1 MEITR
6 VEARHVA
13 RSMWGNFW
21 QQQKSVRGPNP
32 MSQFPQ
38 RGNGWSWYTWP
49 QGVVVVR
56 VALADGTTGIGYAE
70 DGIGAATAMVNE
82 HLGRIATGLDA
93 RATEQIWE
101 QLYRSSIVYGRKGA
115 AIEAISAIDIAIWDA
130 LGKTLGQPVYQLLG
144 GYHGKTVRAYA
155 SKVQPDD
162 DLSEVRRM
170 ARDYTERGYT
180 GVKANWPYGP
190 ADGRRGVLA
199 NLRYIEAIR
208 DEIGDDI
215 ELMSDAYMG
224 WDRAFATD
232 MLRGVAKFDLRWVEE
247 PLIPDDVEG
256 HAALRGLG
264 LVPIATGE
272 HEFTRYG
279 FQHLID
285 AGAADV
291 LQPDVHRVGGIT
303 ELRRVCQMAS
313 GASIDVIPHVYS
325 AATLHVVLSQPN
337 CTWIEH
343 LTNPSYWGGDQR
355 VEPLFLGEP
364 AVINGHPEFPTE
376 PGIGLHINDKVMP
389 ELADWATDEEKPTT
403 PVSR

>member
-1 MEITR
+1 MEIIN

-21 QQQKSVRGPNP
+21 QQQKSVRGPSP
-32 MSQFPQ
+32 MNGFAR
-38 RGNGWSWYTWP
+38 RGDGWSWYTWP
-49 QGVVVVR
+49 QGIIVVR
-56 VALADGTTGIGYAE
+56 VTLADGTTGLGYSE
-70 DGIGAATAMVNE
+70 DGIGAATLMVNE

-130 LGKTLGQPVYQLLG
+130 VGKTLGRPVYQLLG
-144 GYHGKTVRAYA
+144 GEHGRGVRAYA

-162 DLSEVRRM
+162 DLAEVRRM
-170 ARDYTERGYT
+170 ARDYADRGYP

-190 ADGRRGVLA
+190 ADGRRGLLA
-199 NLRYIEAIR
+199 NLRHIEAVR
-208 DEIGDDI
+208 DELDDHI

-224 WDRAFATD
+224 WDRAFAVE
-232 MLRGVAKFDLRWVEE
+232 MLRGLSGLGLRWVEE
-247 PLIPDDVEG
+247 PLIPDDVAG
-256 HAALRGLG
+256 HAMLRDLG

-313 GASIDVIPHVYS
+313 GAGLDVIPHVYS
-325 AATLHVVLSQPN
+325 AATLHVVLSQPG

-343 LTNPSYWGGDQR
+343 LTNPSYWGQDQR
-355 VEPLFLGEP
+355 VDPLFLGEP
-364 AVINGHPEFPTE
+364 EVIDGRPRLPTE
-376 PGIGLHINDKVMP
+376 PGIGLRINEKAMP
-389 ELADWATDEEKPTT
+389 ELADWA
-403 PVSR
+403 

>member
-1 MEITR
+1 MEIIS
-6 VEARHVA
+6 VEARHIA
-13 RSMWGNFW
+13 RSMWGDFW
-21 QQQKSVRGPNP
+21 QQQKSVRGPSP
-32 MSQFPQ
+32 MNGFPR
-38 RGNGWSWYTWP
+38 RGDGWSWYTWP

-56 VALADGTTGIGYAE
+56 VTLADGTTGIGYSE
-70 DGIGAATAMVNE
+70 DGIGAATLMVNG

-115 AIEAISAIDIAIWDA
+115 AIEAISALDIAVWDA
-130 LGKTLGQPVYQLLG
+130 VGKSLGQPVYQLLG
-144 GYHGKTVRAYA
+144 GHHGRPVRAYA

-162 DLSEVRRM
+162 DPAEVRRM
-170 ARDYTERGYT
+170 ARDYADRGYT

-190 ADGRRGVLA
+190 ADGRRGLLA
-199 NLRYIEAIR
+199 NLRHIETIR
-208 DEIGDDI
+208 GELPDEV

-224 WDRAFATD
+224 WDRAFAVE
-232 MLRGVAKFDLRWVEE
+232 MLRGLAGMGLRWVEE
-247 PLIPDDVEG
+247 PLIPDDVAG
-256 HAALRGLG
+256 HAMLRELG

-279 FQHLID
+279 FQTLID

-313 GASIDVIPHVYS
+313 GAGLDVIPHVYS
-325 AATLHVVLSQPN
+325 AATLHVVLSQPG

-343 LTNPSYWGGDQR
+343 LTNPSYWGRDQR

-364 AVINGHPEFPTE
+364 AVTDGAPELPTE
-376 PGIGLHINDKVMP
+376 PGIGLRINVKALP
-389 ELADWATDEEKPTT
+389 ELSDWA
-403 PVSR
+403 